1 MKIKKI
7 ILIFF
12 LLIFTISC
20 NRQEKLPNVDI
31 DLKKIDKEFRSREFL
46 KIKSEEIKKEK
57 EEFKIFV
64 MGDIMFHSPQIR
76 AGKKENGYDF
86 SESFEE
92 VKKFLKEK
100 KEKTSLVIGN
110 FESTIA
116 EDNFS
121 GYPMF
126 RTPEIAMK
134 NIKDAGIDILAL
146 ANNHT
151 LDGGIKGVEKTK
163 KTAQKYDITPLG
175 TYLEDEKNTI
185 YIDET
190 TGKKIAILNYTYG
203 LNGLESRIK
212 DKPHM
217 VNLIDKEKIL
227 DDIESAKKQN
237 VKGIIAIMH
246 WGNEYQRLQN
256 KNQEEIAKFLAE
268 NGVDIIIGSHPHV
281 IQPTQKIQ
289 THRGETFVIYSLG
302 NFLSNQREK
311 YMDQPYSEDGL
322 ILELTVNSQ
331 DARLHVKKIKYHP
344 TWVNRIESPLKFE
357 ILISDFS
364 KRDKNTMEKLEKS
377 KNRTLS
383 HLEQ

>member
-7 ILIFF
+7 ILLFF

-20 NRQEKLPNVDI
+20 NKQEKLPNVDI
-31 DLKKIDKEFRSREFL
+31 DLKKIDKEFRSREYL

-64 MGDIMFHSPQIR
+64 VGDIMFHSPQIR

-146 ANNHT
+146 ANNHS
-151 LDGGIKGVEKTK
+151 LDGGIKGIELTK
-163 KTAQKYDITPLG
+163 KTAQKYDIKTLG

-217 VNLIDKEKIL
+217 VNLIDNEKIL

-256 KNQEEIAKFLAE
+256 KNQEELAHFMAE
-268 NGVDIIIGSHPHV
+268 NGVDIILGSHPHV

>member
-7 ILIFF
+7 ILLFF

-151 LDGGIKGVEKTK
+151 LDGGIKGIELTK
-163 KTAQKYDITPLG
+163 KTAKKYDITPLG
-175 TYLEDEKNTI
+175 TYLENEKNTI

-268 NGVDIIIGSHPHV
+268 NGVDIILGSHPHV
-281 IQPTQKIQ
+281 IQPTQNIQ

>member
-7 ILIFF
+7 ILLFF

-31 DLKKIDKEFRSREFL
+31 DLKKIDKEFRSREYL

-76 AGKKENGYDF
+76 AGNKETGYDF

-92 VKKFLKEK
+92 VKKFLKER

-146 ANNHT
+146 ANNHS
-151 LDGGIKGVEKTK
+151 LDGGIKGIELTK
-163 KTAQKYDITPLG
+163 KTAQKYDIKTLG
-175 TYLEDEKNTI
+175 TYLQDEKNTI

-256 KNQEEIAKFLAE
+256 KNQEEIARFLAE

-281 IQPTQKIQ
+281 IQPTQKIK

>member
-7 ILIFF
+7 ILLFF

-20 NRQEKLPNVDI
+20 NKQEKLPNVDI
-31 DLKKIDKEFRSREFL
+31 DLKKIDKEFRSREYL

-64 MGDIMFHSPQIR
+64 VGDIMFHSPQIR

-146 ANNHT
+146 ANNHS
-151 LDGGIKGVEKTK
+151 LDGGIKGIELTK
-163 KTAQKYDITPLG
+163 KTAQKYDIKTLG

-256 KNQEEIAKFLAE
+256 KNQEELAHFMAE
-268 NGVDIIIGSHPHV
+268 NGVDIILGSHPHV

>member
-7 ILIFF
+7 ILLFF

-31 DLKKIDKEFRSREFL
+31 DFKKIDKEFRSREFL

-146 ANNHT
+146 ANNHS
-151 LDGGIKGVEKTK
+151 LDGGIKGIELTK

-185 YIDET
+185 YIDEI

-256 KNQEEIAKFLAE
+256 KNQEELAHFMAE

>member
-7 ILIFF
+7 ILLFF

-31 DLKKIDKEFRSREFL
+31 DLKKIDKEFRSREYL

-64 MGDIMFHSPQIR
+64 VGDIMFHSPQIR

-146 ANNHT
+146 ANNHS
-151 LDGGIKGVEKTK
+151 LDGGIKGIELTK
-163 KTAQKYDITPLG
+163 KTAQKYDIKTLG
-175 TYLEDEKNTI
+175 TYLQDEKNTI

-212 DKPHM
+212 NKPHM

-256 KNQEEIAKFLAE
+256 KNQEEVAKFLAE
-268 NGVDIIIGSHPHV
+268 NGVDIILGSHPHV